1 MVNPKR
7 LIHPVFVLLTVLY
20 VPRLSSRWSV
30 GPMIVVE
37 NLVKRFGSVRAV
49 DGVSF
54 SIDRGE
60 VVGVL
65 GPNGAGKTTMMRILA
80 CYLPPS
86 GGRVTIDGLDVC
98 TQSLE
103 VRARIG
109 YMPEQVPLCTDMR
122 VGEFLAYRGRLK
134 GIPGRKIRRRV
145 AAVCER
151 CELTDVRRHII
162 GTLSKGYRQRVGIAD
177 CLLHNP
183 ALLILDEPTVG
194 LDPQQVR
201 RLRAFFK
208 ELSRH
213 HTIMISSHILA
224 EIEQVCDRV
233 IIVNKGRILA
243 SDSPEQLRARLN
255 AKVEVTA
262 EILAPR
268 RELLAALEAAHV
280 GAQLSCEPVG
290 EWSRIKLACHDDEA
304 VRQTIFELV
313 ARHDWT
319 LRDLSCR
326 RSSLEDI
333 YVAVTSGAQDSDD
346 AVALLGKIATPAA
359 AEEGAPSV

>member
-1 MVNPKR
+1 
-7 LIHPVFVLLTVLY
+7 
-20 VPRLSSRWSV
+20 
-30 GPMIVVE
+30 MIVVE

-49 DGVSF
+49 DGISF

-65 GPNGAGKTTMMRILA
+65 GPNGAGKTTTMRMLA
-80 CYLPPS
+80 CYLPPT

-98 TQSLE
+98 THSLE
-103 VRARIG
+103 VRSRIG
-109 YMPEQVPLCTDMR
+109 YMPENVPLCPDMR
-122 VGEFLAYRGRLK
+122 VGEYLAYRGRLK
-134 GIPGRKIRRRV
+134 GIPGRRVKRRV
-145 AAVCER
+145 KEICER
-151 CELTDVRRHII
+151 CDLTDVRRRII
-162 GTLSKGYRQRVGIAD
+162 GKLSKGYRQRVGIAD

-183 ALLILDEPTVG
+183 DVLILDEPTIG

-201 RLRAFFK
+201 RVRSFLK
-208 ELSRH
+208 ELARH
-213 HTIMISSHILA
+213 HTILISSHILA

-233 IIVNKGRILA
+233 IIINKGRILA
-243 SDSPEQLRARLN
+243 ADSPEQLRARLN

-268 RELLAALEAAHV
+268 RQLLDALGEAGV
-280 GAQLSCEPVG
+280 GTHLSCEPVG
-290 EWSRIKLACHDDEA
+290 EWSRIKLECHDDEA

-313 ARHDWT
+313 AKHTWK

-333 YVAVTSGAQDSDD
+333 YVAVTSGAQGNDD
-346 AVALLGKIATPAA
+346 AAALLAETEPDGDAATAA
-359 AEEGAPSV
+359 AEPVEGAPSI